1 MVFANDTFRLS
12 GALSLGTNSFQKALE
27 AGQANFGI
35 IDYEQSRELFL
46 SVVTDKKHVRGAPL
60 ENRYSRK
67 TRFWIL
73 HYNCLGSVLYTILC
87 KQPVCRFF
95 RF

>member
-1 MVFANDTFRLS
+1 LTLTLS

-46 SVVTDKKHVRGAPL
+46 SVIGFSFQMSGIKPL
-60 ENRYSRK
+60 M
-67 TRFWIL
+67 
-73 HYNCLGSVLYTILC
+73 G
-87 KQPVCRFF
+87 
-95 RF
+95 